1 MKVLQYQVLDPL
13 ALLLPSLAGP
23 ALWYAKPGTQG
34 LLEDYLTRK
43 GYIFYD
49 PTEVEKSDD
58 FSNFAIVFMNYAP
71 MIDLANGALVSRLK
85 PLEPS
90 LN

>member
-1 MKVLQYQVLDPL
+1 MKVIQYEVIDAL
-13 ALLLPSLAGP
+13 AILLPSLAGP
-23 ALWYAKPGTQG
+23 AYHYAKLGTQG

-43 GYIFYD
+43 GYFFGD
-49 PTEVEKSDD
+49 PIEVEKPDD
-58 FSNFAIVFMNYAP
+58 FTNFTIVMSPYFP
-71 MIDLANGALVSRLK
+71 MLDLANGALVIAPK